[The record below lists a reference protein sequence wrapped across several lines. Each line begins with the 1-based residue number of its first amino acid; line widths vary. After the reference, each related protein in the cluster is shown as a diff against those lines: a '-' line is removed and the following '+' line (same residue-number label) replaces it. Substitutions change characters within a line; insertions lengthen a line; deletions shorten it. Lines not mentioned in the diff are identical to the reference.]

1 MYLICIL
8 LIGVFQHG
16 STAPLRSCRN
26 AFENVPDTHN
36 RCCYYECRPIG
47 NVIIAGKRMLAPIIN
62 WCPDGFA
69 IPQNYHG
76 KGAAPC
82 TDRNSECT
90 AAASRGS
97 LEAKK
102 VPALVKASTPSPSFG
117 GLLALLAKKRA
128 ESVITNSA
136 NSAVHHQQTPG
147 PMARPTYIPPRQP
160 VIHVANPT
168 HGPPRQPVINIAN
181 PTHVPPRQSVINGA
195 NPTYKPPRQSAMN
208 YANTIRPL
216 RQSPIPYRRQTN
228 NPRIVNPT
236 QKPKRATAVPPKVVM
251 RAKPNPVRYTGP
263 SLAQQHRVD
272 QVNSKSVEEEYQY
285 RLKQLQKMQAN
296 KQRNP
301 AYAFFQSRFTKDP
314 PTTTTTTAKPLPFLL
329 QVTNSANFFSHWSNR
344 KGRTA
349 PPRKSSRPKKQNVH
363 NVPEKRP
370 AKPAPGQKSFAS
382 FEIFNKIM
390 GRLTSPTPAPTPTPP
405 ASDNILDQLFGTNF
419 GQAIKRLMG
428 IGNKKTDSVKSKP
441 TAVREQGSPSPEPE
455 PEPNSQFELNQQPGP
470 SAIPLQGFLKFVPP
484 AVQPEPE
491 SSGSF
496 QSGPPAVQLQSG
508 LPDSFQSGPP
518 AVPLQQGL
526 PDSFQSGPPSLPL
539 QGSPSSFQSG
549 PPALPLQ
556 GSPSSFQSGPPAVPL
571 QQELPDSFR
580 SGPPAVPLQ
589 QELPDS
595 FQSGPPA
602 VPLQQELPD
611 SFQSGPP
618 AVPLQQ
624 GLPDSFQSGPPAV
637 PQQGSPSSVQSGL
650 PGVPLQ
656 PGFSDS
662 LPSGPPAVALQPGIP
677 DSFLSGPPAVPL
689 KGSPSFFEF
698 VLPAVQPEPEPEPS
712 VSFQSVPPAVQFQPE
727 LPDSFQSG
735 PPALP
740 LQGSPSSFQ
749 SGPPALPLQG
759 SPSSFQSGPP
769 ALPLQ
774 G

>member
-518 AVPLQQGL
+518 AVPLQQ
-526 PDSFQSGPPSLPL
+526 
-539 QGSPSSFQSG
+539 
-549 PPALPLQ
+549 
-556 GSPSSFQSGPPAVPL
+556 
-571 QQELPDSFR
+571 
-580 SGPPAVPLQ
+580 
-589 QELPDS
+589 
-595 FQSGPPA
+595 
-602 VPLQQELPD
+602 ELPD

-774 G
+774 